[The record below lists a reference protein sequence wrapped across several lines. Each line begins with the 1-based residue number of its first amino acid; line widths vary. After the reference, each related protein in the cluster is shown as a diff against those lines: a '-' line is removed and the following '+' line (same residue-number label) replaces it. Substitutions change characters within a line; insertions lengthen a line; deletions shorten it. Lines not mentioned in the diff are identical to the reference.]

1 MSKIEGGCACGA
13 VRYEITAPLIG
24 VGVCHCR
31 QCQYGTGGGPNYVA
45 LAPKGGLHFT
55 KGEPKRYASPG
66 GSGQTVE
73 RVFCA
78 DCGTP
83 LISDPAMG
91 PFYPVKLGSFDDP
104 SSVTPNIHIWTSEA
118 QPWHRI
124 DPGLPAFPQ
133 NPPQPPPS

>member
-1 MSKIEGGCACGA
+1 MDKIEGGCACGA

-31 QCQYGTGGGPNYVA
+31 QCQYGSGGGPNYVA
-45 LAPKGGLHFT
+45 LAPKEGLAFT
-55 KGEPKRYASPG
+55 KGEPKRFASPG
-66 GSGQTVE
+66 GSGQDVV

-78 DCGTP
+78 ECGTP
-83 LISDPAMG
+83 LISDTVG

-104 SSVTPNIHIWTSEA
+104 SVVTPSIHIWTSEA
-118 QPWHRI
+118 QPWHRV

-133 NPPQPPPS
+133 NPPFPPS